1 MHVMAR
7 QSSGVTD
14 AVDSVEGLDSG
25 KVSTQQ
31 KHCLGVRETSL
42 SMHASAWWSCQ
53 ISIDHSASPFQRMLS
68 EVHKTPKRLLV

>member
-14 AVDSVEGLDSG
+14 AVDSVERLDSG

-31 KHCLGVRETSL
+31 KHCLGVRERSL
-42 SMHASAWWSCQ
+42 SMQCFSSVVVPNIHRPLCLSLSAHAQ
-53 ISIDHSASPFQRMLS
+53 
-68 EVHKTPKRLLV
+68 